1 MFVIPRSNLEKMKQA
16 IQEGKKSAVTKGNK
30 VLLSA
35 EENLNQMVYDLES
48 ARGEFSRAKS
58 DANVMQEFKSLVEKG
73 KEQLKKELES
83 IVPDVKLGGKRGK
96 HNNEGPPG
104 NSCVWT
110 QSMCR
115 GLLLRCDLDFT

>member
-96 HNNEGPPG
+96 DNDREGPPG
-104 NSCVWT
+104 IVASI
-110 QSMCR
+110 
-115 GLLLRCDLDFT
+115 LLREATVNVSF